1 MHSSKSVKISK
12 KNMLSFQKGI
22 VQFFEDLIL
31 IGAAVSVEHVPDRRH
46 VISVIGKNGIVK
58 FTFNLH
64 DPTYDSHV
72 YTVFRCYDLTSFNE
86 GCNRKI
92 NFHLINRRG
101 MKGEDAVQSFI
112 NDCKSFLLEGT
123 EAKLSVIAEARKN
136 LKIKRKKI
144 A

>member
-1 MHSSKSVKISK
+1 MYPTKTPKISK

-22 VQFFEDLIL
+22 VGFFEDLIL
-31 IGAAVSVEHVPDRRH
+31 VGAAKSVEHVPDRRH

-64 DPTYDSHV
+64 DVAYDSSV
-72 YTVFRCYDLTSFNE
+72 YTVFRCYDLTAFNE

-92 NFHLINRRG
+92 NFHLLNRRG
-101 MKGEDAVQSFI
+101 MKGEEAVQFFI
-112 NDCKSFLLEGT
+112 NDCKMFLLEGT